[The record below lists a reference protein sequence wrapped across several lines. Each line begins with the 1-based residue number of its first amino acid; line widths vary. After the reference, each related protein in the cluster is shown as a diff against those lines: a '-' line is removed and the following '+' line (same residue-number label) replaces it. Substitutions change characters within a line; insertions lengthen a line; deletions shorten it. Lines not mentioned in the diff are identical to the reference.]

1 MAPVFL
7 VHFLFIS
14 WVVWIVIQWIVLKD
28 MFVLFGCETTALIPY
43 HCSSSSILSF
53 ANILRHTMKRLRIHI
68 LQTELQGRIS
78 DLNLLGKYIHR
89 QTIWLGLR
97 GCSALQCCYLIYNP
111 LPMVPSS
118 SYIKLGSAQSETASS
133 ATESKRYLLFKNW

>member
-1 MAPVFL
+1 MAPGFL

-28 MFVLFGCETTALIPY
+28 MFVLFGCETTALISY
-43 HCSSSSILSF
+43 HCSSSSILLF

-133 ATESKRYLLFKNW
+133 ATESTRN